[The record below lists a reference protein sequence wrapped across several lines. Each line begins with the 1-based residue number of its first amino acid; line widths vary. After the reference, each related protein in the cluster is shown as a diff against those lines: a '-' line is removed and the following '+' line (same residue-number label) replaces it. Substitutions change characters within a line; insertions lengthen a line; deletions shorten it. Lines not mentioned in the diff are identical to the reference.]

1 MATEEESVDM
11 DVGEE
16 VEGLMGVDEGEL
28 SAFVE
33 LVPCATDLD
42 ESDSEEVEML
52 LGDVAAVVVADE
64 LEPELVDVVVEETA
78 VELSFTKEL
87 VRVSVAEVV
96 PDVALSTDDADVC
109 VSFDK
114 VLLEEVFEE
123 VLLEEVADE
132 CKDA

>member
-1 MATEEESVDM
+1 MATEESVDM

-16 VEGLMGVDEGEL
+16 VEGLMGVDEGVL
-28 SAFVE
+28 STFAE
-33 LVPCATDLD
+33 LVPGATDLD

-78 VELSFTKEL
+78 VELSFAKEL
-87 VRVSVAEVV
+87 VRASVAEVV
-96 PDVALSTDDADVC
+96 SDVALSTDDADVC